1 MLLWKGVDKV
11 TKEVAAEPAKPHVI
25 FNLGD
30 DVPATTKEVEVY
42 DKEHTTLAITFIEA
56 HYQVNGGKLPKFE
69 DFEFLRNFGYGTKKK
84 ITRLLNSDAVYS
96 GLSKRGIAWPRPY
109 DPDRTD
115 VLVVLTPQQQH
126 AVLIV
131 TDPTRSDSLRK
142 RLELVGIS
150 YQTYRNWMKQPAFG
164 NAIRALSEDVLQD
177 NLASVHTSMTAK
189 AMAGD
194 VTAARLV
201 YELSG
206 RHDPAKQQMLD
217 LSRII
222 GLLLESLTRHITD
235 PIILERLGS
244 DLDVILAGD
253 SPQIEGPKPD
263 FSFAAQIIDAEVIPD
278 DAKQNPAQENS
289 DGTPESDVPE
299 RTEDTPVERDM
310 NNVPKGFFNI

>member
-1 MLLWKGVDKV
+1 MGTVSKDVDK
-11 TKEVAAEPAKPHVI
+11 PKPMI
-25 FNLGD
+25 MFNLGD

-42 DKEHTTLAITFIEA
+42 DKEHVTLAITFIESY
-56 HYQVNGGKLPKFE
+56 YQTNGGKLPKFA
-69 DFEFLRNFGYGTKKK
+69 DLEFLRNFGYGTKKR
-84 ITRLLNSDAVYS
+84 ITRLLNSDDVYT
-96 GLSKRGIAWPRPY
+96 GLSRRGIAWPRPY
-109 DPDRTD
+109 DPERTD
-115 VLVVLTPQQQH
+115 ALTVLSPQQQH

-177 NLASVHTSMTAK
+177 NLASVHTSMTSK

-217 LSRII
+217 FSRII
-222 GLLLESLTRHITD
+222 GLVLESLTRHVTD
-235 PIILERLGS
+235 PIILERLGT

-253 SPQIEGPKPD
+253 TPQIEGPQPD
-263 FSFAAQIIDAEVIPD
+263 FSFAAQIIDAVEVPD
-278 DAKQNPAQENS
+278 DAEQNPAQENS
-289 DGTPESDVPE
+289 DGTLESNVPE
-299 RTEDTPVERDM
+299 RTVDTPVDRDI
-310 NNVPKGFFNI
+310 NNVPKNFFNI

>member
-1 MLLWKGVDKV
+1 MGKEVDKP
-11 TKEVAAEPAKPHVI
+11 KNIPGM

-30 DVPATTKEVEVY
+30 DVPATTTEVEVY
-42 DKEHTTLAITFIEA
+42 DKEHVTLAITFIES
-56 HYQVNGGKLPKFE
+56 HYQLNGGKLPKFE
-69 DFEFLRNFGYGTKKK
+69 DLKFLEAFGYGTKKR
-84 ITRLLNSDAVYS
+84 ITKLLNSEEIYI
-96 GLSKRGIAWPRPY
+96 GLSRRGIAWPRPY

-115 VLVVLTPQQQH
+115 TLIALSPQQQH
-126 AVLIV
+126 CVLIV
-131 TDPTRSDSLRK
+131 TDPTRSDNLRK

-206 RHDPAKQQMLD
+206 RHDPSKQQMLD

-222 GLLLESLTRHITD
+222 GLVLESLTRHVTD
-235 PIILERLGS
+235 PIVLQRLGN
-244 DLDVILAGD
+244 DLDIIIAGD
-253 SPQIEGPKPD
+253 TPQIEGPQAD
-263 FSFAAQIIDAEVIPD
+263 FSFVSQIVDAVEVPD
-278 DAKQNPAQENS
+278 DAEQNPAQENS
-289 DGTPESDVPE
+289 AGTLESGVPE
-299 RTEDTPVERDM
+299 RTEPVAASRDIH
-310 NNVPKGFFNI
+310 NVPEGFFDL